1 MIPGVDE
8 VFAYVPSAAF
18 GRGRGL
24 VPGYM
29 PPGFAHPLP
38 REEGGGVR
46 WALQGAVRLRRGHPR
61 SLDRWGAESG
71 AGMTLVANAGT
82 DPGPA

>member
-1 MIPGVDE
+1 MIPGMDE

-38 REEGGGVR
+38 VVRGCRVR
-46 WALQGAVRLRRGHPR
+46 WALQGAIALR
-61 SLDRWGAESG
+61 
-71 AGMTLVANAGT
+71 AGLSKGDKGVGEL
-82 DPGPA
+82 